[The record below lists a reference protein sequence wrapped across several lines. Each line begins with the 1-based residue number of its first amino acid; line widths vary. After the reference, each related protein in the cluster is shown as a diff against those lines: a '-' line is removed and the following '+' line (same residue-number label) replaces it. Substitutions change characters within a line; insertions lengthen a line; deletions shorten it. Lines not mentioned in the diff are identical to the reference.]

1 MPSGQL
7 AYIVPVNM
15 PDGGDESPSHP
26 IAGLPTRPAHP
37 IALPPLPP
45 GSPEH
50 PIVPPGV
57 GEPSHPIV
65 LPGAPSHPI
74 FLPAEPSHP
83 IALPPPVAGQPLPT
97 PPATPTH
104 PIATPPP
111 VAGQPLPTPPV
122 LPGHPLPTPPTV
134 WPPLNPGDGV
144 QGSGWL
150 LVLVIGAD
158 GQYKAKWILVDT
170 GAPSH
175 PIAPTPGPK

>member
-1 MPSGQL
+1 MASGQL
-7 AYIVPVNM
+7 AYIVPVNA

-26 IAGLPTRPAHP
+26 IAGWPTRPAHP

-50 PIVPPGV
+50 PIVPPSV
-57 GEPSHPIV
+57 GAPSHPIV

-74 FLPAEPSHP
+74 FIP
-83 IALPPPVAGQPLPT
+83 G
-97 PPATPTH
+97 TPTH

-144 QGSGWL
+144 QGPGWL
-150 LVLVIGAD
+150 LVLVVGAD
-158 GQYKAKWILVDT
+158 GQYKAKWIWVDLVPT
-170 GAPSH
+170 HPITLPGAPAQ
-175 PIAPTPGPK
+175 PIVPPAQPK